1 VRYDFGKVVIERPRR
16 GSSARNA
23 KVRWFG
29 QIVKDPE
36 VDGGFEYEGPT
47 RIPGSAHAEGFLKGK
62 IYNKSF
68 TDVLG
73 PIRGY
78 LRSCVG
84 RPWSKVYSE
93 LSEALGQG
101 SWPIRHV
108 LEQHVDVSAKT
119 YRGVDGHVWELGSH
133 GPRDVVATY
142 RHEFYVEP
150 ETGRLRLCLRPP
162 ADKSGPTFRDL
173 HLVKADGHRWFAKVD
188 GIWFLGEF
196 VDEADKSYAVAFP
209 DRSSY
214 SGGVR
219 RFRKLKTCSK
229 KEIRDL
235 LKKRNADLKKK
246 YPGVRQKHLVSLT

>member
-1 VRYDFGKVVIERPRR
+1 VRHDFGKVVIERPRR

-29 QIVKDPE
+29 RIVKDPE

-62 IYNKSF
+62 IHDKSF

-78 LRSCVG
+78 LCSSVG

-93 LSEALGQG
+93 LSEALGSG
-101 SWPIRHV
+101 TWPIRHV

-119 YRGVDGHVWELGSH
+119 YRGVDGHVWELGAH
-133 GPRDVVATY
+133 GPRKVEASY
-142 RHEFYVEP
+142 RNEFYVEP
-150 ETGRLRLCLRPP
+150 ESGLLRMCPRSR
-162 ADKSGPTFRDL
+162 AGKGGPTFEDL
-173 HLVKADGHRWFAKVD
+173 YLVKAEAHRWFAKVG

-196 VDEADKSYAVAFP
+196 VDEADKAYVVGFP

-214 SGGVR
+214 SGIR
-219 RFRKLKTCSK
+219 RFSKLKSCSK
-229 KEIRDL
+229 NEIRDL
-235 LKKRNADLKKK
+235 LVKRNADLKQK
-246 YPGVRQKHLVSLT
+246 YPRVRQKYLGSVT